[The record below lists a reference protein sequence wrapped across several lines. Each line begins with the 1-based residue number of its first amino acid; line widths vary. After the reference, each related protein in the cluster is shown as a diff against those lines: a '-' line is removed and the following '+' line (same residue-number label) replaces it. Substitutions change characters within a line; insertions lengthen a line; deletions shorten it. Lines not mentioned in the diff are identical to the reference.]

1 MCAAWPLTRRLSR
14 ASDMNTANRGS
25 GAGRSDASRGRAAR
39 WRRAV
44 LVAIL
49 LVAYAAADIFWPLKR
64 DASRFDPVAMITPA
78 HLDTLLD
85 AARKA
90 PSAGNSQPWMFIA
103 GLRGD
108 SVHSRLVPHL
118 ARSSAVWAPSAS
130 LLVANLAQIHLE
142 DTPDWEY
149 SEFSRYDLG
158 QAVAHMSIQ
167 GLSLGLDAH

>member
-1 MCAAWPLTRRLSR
+1 
-14 ASDMNTANRGS
+14 
-25 GAGRSDASRGRAAR
+25 
-39 WRRAV
+39 
-44 LVAIL
+44 
-49 LVAYAAADIFWPLKR
+49 
-64 DASRFDPVAMITPA
+64 MITPA